1 MRNIGIVLVVAGVAA
16 LVYGGFTYPR
26 QGEGLDSGTGGD
38 HRRRAEELPVP
49 AAAGSAVLLTGFVL
63 VVAGNRRLRPNR
75 APAVR
80 RPQSE

>member
-26 QGEGLDSGTGGD
+26 QGEGLDSGPVEITAVGQKSF
-38 HRRRAEELPVP
+38 PVP

-75 APAVR
+75 PAT
-80 RPQSE
+80 PI